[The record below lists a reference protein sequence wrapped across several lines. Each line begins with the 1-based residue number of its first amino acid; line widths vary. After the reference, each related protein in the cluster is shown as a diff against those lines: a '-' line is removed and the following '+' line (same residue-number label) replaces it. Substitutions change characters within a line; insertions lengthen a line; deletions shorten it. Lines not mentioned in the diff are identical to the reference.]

1 MVSFN
6 ATQPAIIFP
15 RETIRSFRQLCTAC
29 RRRKEEVRGVRIITD
44 KERTQRR

>member
-29 RRRKEEVRGVRIITD
+29 RRREEEVRGVRIITD